1 MREAVIV
8 EALRTPIGKGK
19 HGSKGALSAFHPAHL
34 LAKVQEAVVER
45 SGIDPAEVEQI
56 VGGCVTQA
64 GEQSNNIARNSW
76 LTRGKQYSVAGTTID
91 TQCGSSQQATNLA
104 AGLISQAMHLPH
116 LALQRD
122 RASNIS
128 HSK

>member
-1 MREAVIV
+1 MREAVREAVIV

-34 LAKVQEAVVER
+34 LAKVQQAVVER
-45 SGIDPAEVEQI
+45 SGIDPAEIEQI

-76 LTRGKQYSVAGTTID
+76 LTLGKQYNQD
-91 TQCGSSQQATNLA
+91 N
-104 AGLISQAMHLPH
+104 
-116 LALQRD
+116 ALRWGFLTVPETGH
-122 RASNIS
+122 RV
-128 HSK
+128 